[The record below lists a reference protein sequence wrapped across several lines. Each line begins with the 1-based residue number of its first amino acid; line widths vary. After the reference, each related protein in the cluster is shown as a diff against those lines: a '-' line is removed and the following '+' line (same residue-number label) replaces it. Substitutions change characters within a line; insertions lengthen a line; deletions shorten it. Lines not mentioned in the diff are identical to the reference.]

1 MTERSTSLLN
11 RLEKDLPE
19 GLVVDAAWLQERGIA
34 SNLRA
39 YYVKAGWLE
48 QPVRS
53 VYKRPR

>member
-1 MTERSTSLLN
+1 MVN

-19 GLVVDAAWLQERGIA
+19 GLVADGAWLEERRIA

-39 YYVKAGWLE
+39 DNVKAGWLE

-53 VYKRPR
+53 VYK